1 MVDTEGTGKE
11 GPVAGV
17 TVGHLGDGRLR
28 AIGDRDPV
36 VRLVPV
42 NTEWNTVAALI
53 DLAALTPPFL
63 VAAAF
68 LIAVGA
74 FVRHEMRAA
83 DTG

>member
-1 MVDTEGTGKE
+1 M
-11 GPVAGV
+11 
-17 TVGHLGDGRLR
+17 LS
-28 AIGDRDPV
+28 
-36 VRLVPV
+36 
-42 NTEWNTVAALI
+42 

-83 DTG
+83 KKRPTEQPDEVDEPSSSDQIGGQGSDPPADSADY

>member
-1 MVDTEGTGKE
+1 MLT
-11 GPVAGV
+11 
-17 TVGHLGDGRLR
+17 
-28 AIGDRDPV
+28 
-36 VRLVPV
+36 
-42 NTEWNTVAALI
+42 

-83 DTG
+83 KKQATEQRDEVDEPRD